1 LAIWEALGG
10 NGMLDGSLV
19 GRLAGLVHR
28 RTALHGNGSLRRILR
43 ERLPA
48 QTFAE
53 LVVPF
58 ECVAASV
65 ERAREHWFDSGDLAW
80 IHRSGGAL
88 GWVVNAKCP
97 VVVGE

>member
-1 LAIWEALGG
+1 
-10 NGMLDGSLV
+10 
-19 GRLAGLVHR
+19 
-28 RTALHGNGSLRRILR
+28 
-43 ERLPA
+43 
-48 QTFAE
+48 
-53 LVVPF
+53 VPF